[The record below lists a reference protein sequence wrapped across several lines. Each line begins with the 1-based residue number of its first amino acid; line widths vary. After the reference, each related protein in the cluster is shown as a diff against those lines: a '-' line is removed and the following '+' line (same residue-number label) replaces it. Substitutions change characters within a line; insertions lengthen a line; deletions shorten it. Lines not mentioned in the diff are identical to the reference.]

1 MSHAVDSFHPCYE
14 FRYNGKFYIL
24 DTGWDFDYWNRFLP
38 SLESF
43 RESSA
48 LSTFDIDQLAD
59 PIVNINGQLFINSSL
74 FPISINLSSIDWSI
88 VDAIFIS
95 HVGSYL
101 LLPIILR
108 ETDFSG
114 RIYVPQTLHSVV
126 LCCIL
131 SRIDRPESLPHFGNP
146 SSEIANRR
154 SFLGYSSISRIF
166 L

>member
-1 MSHAVDSFHPCYE
+1 MDSFHPCYE

-74 FPISINLSSIDWSI
+74 FPISINLASIDWSI

-101 LLPIILR
+101 LLPIIFR

-114 RIYVPQTLHSVV
+114 RIYVPQTLNSVIDCEV
-126 LCCIL
+126 LF
-131 SRIDRPESLPHFGNP
+131 RIDCPESLSHFSNP
-146 SSEIANRR
+146 SSEIAN
-154 SFLGYSSISRIF
+154 
-166 L
+166 

>member
-1 MSHAVDSFHPCYE
+1 MDSFHPCYE
-14 FRYNGKFYIL
+14 FRYNGKVYIL

-43 RESSA
+43 RELSS

-95 HVGSYL
+95 YVGSYL

-114 RIYVPQTLHSVV
+114 LIYVPQSLNSVV
-126 LCCIL
+126 RFIALT
-131 SRIDRPESLPHFGNP
+131 RIDCPEPLPYFGHP
-146 SSEIANRR
+146 SSPLSNRR
-154 SFLGYSSISRIF
+154 FFLDRSSFSGVLF
-166 L
+166 